1 MIRTSYA
8 TPVILAF
15 VAAAL
20 WGLWWVPVRWL
31 QTQGLDGAQ
40 GGLVLTAGGMLGG
53 LVLVLL
59 RPDCLRL
66 PRRAWIGAALVGV
79 AFTTYSAALNY
90 TDVVRA
96 ILLFYLAPVWSKII
110 ERVFLG
116 LPWHWTS
123 TAALIAALGGAMLLL
138 GGGGGFDAGLRSGD
152 IMAILSGMSWS
163 AAAALVFVSGRT
175 DVRGLTAVSL
185 GFTCLMSLVFV
196 LVDPVPVSWA
206 QITPTIAPALALG
219 AAYAIPVLF
228 LTMWSAQRLAP
239 ATLSFLLTAELLTGV
254 TSGAIWLDEPFGW
267 VQAVGALL
275 ILVAALTEV
284 FFRGGK
290 GQTRT

>member
-1 MIRTSYA
+1 MIRTGSA

-123 TAALIAALGGAMLLL
+123 TMALIAALGGAMLLL

-163 AAAALVFVSGRT
+163 AAAALIFVSGRT

-196 LVDPVPVSWA
+196 LVDPAPVPWA
-206 QITPTIAPALALG
+206 QMTPTIAPALAVG

-267 VQAVGALL
+267 VQAVGAVL

-284 FFRGGK
+284 FFRGGT
-290 GQTRT
+290 GQART